1 MSAPN
6 PPLRSLRVKSYLIP
20 VFGLIMALVQLF
32 FPFKSW
38 SILASSFLGLTL
50 FSYIWAW
57 SLKKNL
63 SLEREMRFGWMQVGD
78 RIQERI
84 GIENDSRLPA
94 LWVRIIDHSYM
105 PGYTASAIVNV
116 RSQWYTH
123 WHTFGVCNQRGI
135 YTLGPTS
142 LETHD
147 PLGIFT
153 VRLEYSETV
162 NMMVVPQVIP
172 LPQIE
177 IAPGGRTGEGKST
190 STGLERTI
198 VAGGVREYVPGDSL
212 RWLHWPTTARL
223 NKPYVRVFDFSPASN
238 WWVLLDMDPGVQAGE
253 GQDSTEEYSVI
264 LAASL
269 IHEGL
274 HQGKMVGFITM
285 GDELIWHRPDM
296 GDAHLWKI
304 LRSLALVRPTG
315 PPLPEILNHLRL
327 TLEQRTSLIVITPN
341 MDTEW
346 ANELGLLLRKGIVP
360 TVLLLNPSA
369 FGGTKN
375 PNAIQSRLLNMNI
388 KHYNFSDSLQDLAQF
403 EPLGQEQQPGNQM
416 REYVKTLPRQSGEW
430 RAL

>member
-1 MSAPN
+1 MPSPN
-6 PPLRSLRVKSYLIP
+6 PPLRSLRVNSYLIP
-20 VFGLIMALVQLF
+20 AFGLIMALVQLF

-38 SILASSFLGLTL
+38 AILASSFLGLTL

-57 SLKKNL
+57 SLKGNI

-78 RIQERI
+78 RVQERI
-84 GIENDSRLPA
+84 GVENDSKLPA

-123 WHTFGVCNQRGI
+123 WHTFGICDQRGI

-153 VRLEYSETV
+153 VRIDYSETV
-162 NMMVVPQVIP
+162 NMMVVPRVVP

-198 VAGGVREYVPGDSL
+198 VAGGVREYIPGDSL

-238 WWVLLDMDPGVQAGE
+238 WWVLLDMDPAVHTGE
-253 GQDSTEEYSVI
+253 GQNSTEEYSVI

-269 IHEGL
+269 VHEGL
-274 HQGKMVGFITM
+274 QQGKMAGLIAM
-285 GDELIWHRPDM
+285 GDELIWHVPDR
-296 GDAHLWKI
+296 GDAHLWRV
-304 LRSLALVRPTG
+304 LRSLALIRPTG
-315 PPLPEILNHLRL
+315 PPLPEMLKHLRL
-327 TLEQRTSLIVITPN
+327 TLEQRTSLVVITPN

-369 FGGTKN
+369 FGGTQD
-375 PNAIQSRLLNMNI
+375 PNAIQNRLLNMNI

-403 EPLGQEQQPGNQM
+403 EPLGQEHQPGNQM
-416 REYVKTLPRQSGEW
+416 REYVKTLPRQSSEW